1 MKEAF
6 EKKKYDIYIYI
17 YMIYIYIYIY
27 DIISYRIYHMILV
40 TFQYDITYIL
50 HTFFNIDT
58 TTLKI
63 FIIYSKI

>member
-1 MKEAF
+1 
-6 EKKKYDIYIYI
+6 
-17 YMIYIYIYIY
+17 
-27 DIISYRIYHMILV
+27 MILV